1 MNINVSLP
9 NVFPNTLSP
18 PTDAARR
25 DNQLRQV
32 IAQPKEVASFAKEP
46 EVGAEKDRSK
56 PQVTAQYPQVQE
68 QQNAKISERETQQ
81 GREQQGD
88 QQGKQGDQAKD
99 GEQAGSGQSGS
110 EQPSARQK
118 SQNELSEGEQ
128 KKVDELS
135 SRDREVRTH
144 EAQHQAVGGQYA
156 SAASF
161 ELERGPDGKQ
171 YAVGGEVSIDV
182 SEIPDDP
189 QATIAKMEQVQRA
202 ALAPA
207 EPSSQD
213 RQVAA
218 QAQQKAAEAQ
228 QELNHSQ
235 PPGLLA
241 SDEQPSAFETGL
253 NATEEEQQS
262 AQAQQQQNAQALQQR
277 YPDIAQQMAQRNDH
291 IQQRYASAAA
301 FRPQSQL
308 SLQA

>member
-9 NVFPNTLSP
+9 NVFPNTLTP
-18 PTDAARR
+18 PTDSARR

-46 EVGAEKDRSK
+46 EVGTEKDRNK
-56 PQVTAQYPQVQE
+56 PQATAQYPQVQE
-68 QQNAKISERETQQ
+68 QQAKINEREAQQ
-81 GREQQGD
+81 GREQQGE
-88 QQGKQGDQAKD
+88 QQGKQN
-99 GEQAGSGQSGS
+99 EQKGSQEQSGS
-110 EQPSARQK
+110 DQPSARQK
-118 SQNELSEGEQ
+118 GQNELNESEQ

-135 SRDREVRTH
+135 ARDQEVRTH

-161 ELERGPDGKQ
+161 EFERGPDGKQ

-228 QELNHSQ
+228 RELNHAQ

-241 SDEQPSAFETGL
+241 SDEQPSAFGAIAAEGAEFEPT
-253 NATEEEQQS
+253 QQ
-262 AQAQQQQNAQALQQR
+262 AREQQNARALQQR
-277 YPDIAQQMAQRNDH
+277 YPDIAQQMAQRNQT
-291 IQQRYASAAA
+291 IEQRYSSAAA

>member
-9 NVFPNTLSP
+9 NVFPNTLAP
-18 PTDAARR
+18 PTDSARR

-56 PQVTAQYPQVQE
+56 PQATAQYPQPQLQE
-68 QQNAKISERETQQ
+68 QQQAKINEREAQQ
-81 GREQQGD
+81 GQGQQGQQGE
-88 QQGKQGDQAKD
+88 QQGKQD
-99 GEQAGSGQSGS
+99 GQQSGQEQSGS
-110 EQPSARQK
+110 DQPSARQK
-118 SQNELSEGEQ
+118 GQNELSEGEQ

-135 SRDREVRTH
+135 ARDQEVRTH

-156 SAASF
+156 SAATF

-228 QELNHSQ
+228 RELNHAQ

-241 SDEQPSAFETGL
+241 SDEQPSAFG
-253 NATEEEQQS
+253 ATAAEAAVFEPSQQ
-262 AQAQQQQNAQALQQR
+262 AREQQNAQALQQR
-277 YPDIAQQMAQRNDH
+277 YPDIAQQMAQRNQT
-291 IQQRYASAAA
+291 IEQRYSSAAA
-301 FRPQSQL
+301 FKPQSQL

>member
-9 NVFPNTLSP
+9 NVFPNTLTP
-18 PTDAARR
+18 PTDSARR

-56 PQVTAQYPQVQE
+56 PQATAQYPQVQE
-68 QQNAKISERETQQ
+68 QQQAKINEREAQQ
-81 GREQQGD
+81 SREQQGE
-88 QQGKQGDQAKD
+88 QQGKQD
-99 GEQAGSGQSGS
+99 EQKGSQEQSGS
-110 EQPSARQK
+110 DQPSARQK
-118 SQNELSEGEQ
+118 GQNELSESEQ

-135 SRDREVRTH
+135 ARDQEVRTH

-161 ELERGPDGKQ
+161 DFERGPDGKQ

-228 QELNHSQ
+228 RELNHAQ

-241 SDEQPSAFETGL
+241 SDEQPSAFG
-253 NATEEEQQS
+253 ATTAEAAVFEPSQQ
-262 AQAQQQQNAQALQQR
+262 AREQQNAQALQQR
-277 YPDIAQQMAQRNDH
+277 YPDIAQQMAQRNQT
-291 IQQRYASAAA
+291 IEQRYSSAAA
-301 FRPQSQL
+301 FKPQSQL